1 MRHEVRITLYAF
13 LVKINLVAA
22 MPLHFSIYR
31 VKTMFKIAVNG
42 ACGKMGARIAALVFE
57 DPELKLVAALE
68 RAGHPSL
75 GKDVGSVAACGE
87 TNIKVTTALNT
98 QADVLIDFSSP
109 ESTVAIADICAKKN
123 IALVVGTTGL
133 NVQQHEIIR
142 QISKTIPCLVSPNM
156 SVGVN
161 AIFDLAAQMAKM
173 LGNDYDIEILET
185 HHRFKKDSP
194 SGTALRIAEKICETT
209 NKQFDKDVI
218 YGRHGITG
226 ERPTNQ
232 ICIHA
237 IRSGDVIGEH
247 TVIFGSLG
255 ELIEITHKA
264 HTRDTFVRGAI
275 RAAKFIAQ
283 KQPGMYRMSHV
294 LQMKS

>member
-1 MRHEVRITLYAF
+1 M
-13 LVKINLVAA
+13 
-22 MPLHFSIYR
+22 
-31 VKTMFKIAVNG
+31 
-42 ACGKMGARIAALVFE
+42 
-57 DPELKLVAALE
+57 
-68 RAGHPSL
+68 
-75 GKDVGSVAACGE
+75 
-87 TNIKVTTALNT
+87 
-98 QADVLIDFSSP
+98 
-109 ESTVAIADICAKKN
+109 
-123 IALVVGTTGL
+123 
-133 NVQQHEIIR
+133 
-142 QISKTIPCLVSPNM
+142 VSPNM

-161 AIFDLAAQMAKM
+161 VIFDLAAQMAKM

-232 ICIHA
+232 ICMHA

-247 TVIFGSLG
+247 TVVFGSLG
-255 ELIEITHKA
+255 ERIEITHKA

-283 KQPGMYRMSHV
+283 KQPGMYCMSDV
-294 LQMKS
+294 LKCNHKLTLQQIFLLMPHNHKNAPCISDYFKSLNSKNKAMRFDKFTIKDKRLCRKHRN